1 MNLIWL
7 VKLILAHLLTDFVLQ
22 RTSWVTDK
30 KQRHFSSGF
39 LYLHTFIT
47 AAVALLF
54 IGWNYW
60 LIAIVIFVTHT
71 LIDGWKSYKPDESKY
86 FLIDQLLHLLVIVIC
101 WLVLFFS
108 FGELKED
115 WLKISEDTHVW
126 IITTA
131 LVFLTLPSSILIGEL
146 TRKWRQNLVN
156 PQTLANAGK
165 WIGIIE
171 RVIIFI
177 LVLRG
182 QFEAMGLLIA
192 AKSIIRFSENNRPEE
207 KTEYLVIG
215 TLISLS
221 IALIV
226 GLIVKRMIF

>member
-22 RTSWVTDK
+22 RTSWVSDK

-101 WLVLFFS
+101 WLVLFFI
-108 FGELKED
+108 FDELKED
-115 WLKISEDTHVW
+115 WLKINEDMIVW
-126 IITTA
+126 IIATD
-131 LVFLTLPSSILIGEL
+131 
-146 TRKWRQNLVN
+146 
-156 PQTLANAGK
+156 
-165 WIGIIE
+165 
-171 RVIIFI
+171 
-177 LVLRG
+177 
-182 QFEAMGLLIA
+182 
-192 AKSIIRFSENNRPEE
+192 
-207 KTEYLVIG
+207 
-215 TLISLS
+215 
-221 IALIV
+221 
-226 GLIVKRMIF
+226 

>member
-1 MNLIWL
+1 M
-7 VKLILAHLLTDFVLQ
+7 
-22 RTSWVTDK
+22 
-30 KQRHFSSGF
+30 
-39 LYLHTFIT
+39 
-47 AAVALLF
+47 
-54 IGWNYW
+54 
-60 LIAIVIFVTHT
+60 
-71 LIDGWKSYKPDESKY
+71 
-86 FLIDQLLHLLVIVIC
+86 
-101 WLVLFFS
+101 
-108 FGELKED
+108 
-115 WLKISEDTHVW
+115 HVW
-126 IITTA
+126 IIATA

-156 PQTLANAGK
+156 PQMLANAGK